1 MACHVRTP
9 LTIMATTTDDFAI
22 PLVQGAPA
30 DAEVGARS
38 PGATASLVG
47 VPAGALALALVHGL
61 NTTAHEAV
69 FDRAASVR
77 GVPFAAA
84 CALAYVTAG
93 AIGGLVGTAF
103 GHVTRFLTKW
113 PALAVW
119 GVIFFTSLM
128 MVLLAAYTVYR
139 GPVALAGP
147 IIAAGALYGGLLS
160 FSLPFRRRS

>member
-1 MACHVRTP
+1 
-9 LTIMATTTDDFAI
+9 MATTTDDFAI
-22 PLVQGAPA
+22 PHIRVPE
-30 DAEVGARS
+30 DTDVEARS

-61 NTTAHEAV
+61 DPTALEAV
-69 FDRAASVR
+69 FDRAASAR
-77 GVPFAAA
+77 GVPFAAS
-84 CALAYVTAG
+84 CAFAYVTAG

-119 GVIFFTSLM
+119 GVIFFTSLT
-128 MVLLAAYTVYR
+128 MVLLAAYTAYR